1 MIDNPNV
8 RVLLQGLDE
17 TRLIALERGLQ
28 SLAPRI
34 SVEGH
39 VVNAPAN
46 DDPRIAAS
54 QVDVLVIDCP
64 RVSGPDFRSI
74 EELRQ
79 SHPDLDIVLVTTEV
93 TVDILKEALRTG
105 VREVVSESGGITELG
120 DSLGRLAARGRGL
133 RSHSG
138 KVLAFMSCKG
148 GSGATFLAANMG
160 YALAALTR
168 KQVLLIDL
176 NLQFGDAVLYLS
188 DRRPASSVVD
198 VIQDS
203 NRLDSALLQ
212 SAVVQVLPNY
222 WVLPAPAD
230 PGATPD
236 LQASAVQDLIRF
248 ARTQADYVLID
259 LGRKIDA
266 VSIQALDAADQVY
279 PVMQQTLPY
288 IQDGK
293 RMLDVF
299 RSLGYSDEK
308 VRPVVCRHQANAE
321 ISTDDLA
328 DALSIPIFASIAN
341 DYRVASSSVNQGI
354 PVFQMARGS
363 AISRGL
369 SEWVQ
374 KIETPV
380 PQESSWIRR
389 LLKRG

>member
-1 MIDNPNV
+1 
-8 RVLLQGLDE
+8 
-17 TRLIALERGLQ
+17 
-28 SLAPRI
+28 
-34 SVEGH
+34 
-39 VVNAPAN
+39 
-46 DDPRIAAS
+46 
-54 QVDVLVIDCP
+54 
-64 RVSGPDFRSI
+64 
-74 EELRQ
+74 
-79 SHPDLDIVLVTTEV
+79 
-93 TVDILKEALRTG
+93 
-105 VREVVSESGGITELG
+105 
-120 DSLGRLAARGRGL
+120 
-133 RSHSG
+133 
-138 KVLAFMSCKG
+138 
-148 GSGATFLAANMG
+148 
-160 YALAALTR
+160 LTR

-288 IQDGK
+288 IRDGK